1 MKFIVIE
8 GIDGSGKSTQIN
20 MLKQHLNNK
29 KIKYKFLHFPRTGSL
44 VYGDLIARFLRGEFG
59 DLNTVNPYLVAL
71 IYAGDR
77 NDAKTKI
84 RNWLNEGNVVI
95 VDRYVKSNIAFQC
108 AKILS
113 AEEKNK
119 LKNWI
124 LFLEFQY
131 NKIPKPD
138 ISIFLD
144 VPFDFT
150 SKNLTK
156 KRLGEDRNYLNGK
169 SDIHETDLDFQKK
182 VKEEYLSMVREDKSF
197 YLIECRKEKDT
208 VLDPEDIFKKIISI
222 LPLGTR

>member
-20 MLKQHLNNK
+20 MLKQHLNYK
-29 KIKYKFLHFPRTGSL
+29 KIKYKFLHFPRTDSL

-59 DLNTVNPYLVAL
+59 DLNSVNPYLVAL

-124 LFLEFQY
+124 LLLEFQY

-197 YLIECRKEKDT
+197 HLIECRKEKDT

-222 LPLGTR
+222 LPLEAH